1 MRPLKLIASLILPCF
16 IVGCSSDDEMDILCN
31 HGENEI
37 ATRSASSSPTPYVKQ
52 TGDVFVKKNLPST
65 MSVQLPNTCVTSIM
79 EYANNKVFGG
89 STNEGTYM
97 LYYMQ
102 TYGVNV
108 VTDGVSLENIRP
120 FVSHFFNVTTFKTY
134 KDAISSKH
142 VVMTDI
148 PSSVPNSRHNILVLG
163 YQPDLALIYM
173 DPEKGSWYT
182 VAESYFSKDY
192 DIELTGIKK

>member
-16 IVGCSSDDEMDILCN
+16 VVGCSSDDEMEILGN
-31 HGENEI
+31 NGEKEI
-37 ATRSASSSPTPYVKQ
+37 ATRAASLSPTSYVKQ
-52 TGDVFVKKNLPST
+52 TGDVFAKQNLPST
-65 MSVQLPNTCVTSIM
+65 MTVQMPNTCVTSIM
-79 EYANNKVFGG
+79 EYADNNVFGG
-89 STNEGTYM
+89 STNEGTYI

-102 TYGVNV
+102 TYKSNV
-108 VTDGVSLENIRP
+108 ITDGVSLENIQP

-134 KDAISSKH
+134 KGAISSKH

-148 PSSVPNSRHNILVLG
+148 PSSIPNSRHNILVLG
-163 YQPDLALIYM
+163 YQPDSAIIYM

>member
-16 IVGCSSDDEMDILCN
+16 IVGCSSDDGMDMLDGYGEKEMT
-31 HGENEI
+31 
-37 ATRSASSSPTPYVKQ
+37 TRSASLSPTPYVKQ
-52 TGDVFVKKNLPST
+52 SGDVFAKKNLPST
-65 MSVQLPNTCVTSIM
+65 MNTQMPNTCVTSIM

-102 TYGVNV
+102 TYGDNV
-108 VTDGVSLENIRP
+108 LTDGVTLENIRP

-148 PSSVPNSRHNILVLG
+148 PSSLAGSRHNILVLG

-182 VAESYFSKDY
+182 VAESYISKDY